1 MADSVRRQRA
11 PARAADQDQA
21 EWLDSSGGV
30 VPILDPMEPIDRRTF
45 LARAGATG
53 AAASA
58 GILGGL
64 MLPDAAHAA
73 DGPFKKIIGYST
85 KGRPIRAFLVG
96 DRQARNR
103 YVVMG
108 QMHGDEP
115 AGPLVVLNRLLKTEP
130 IPDVALWLVPTMNP
144 DGRVRGTRVN
154 ARSVD
159 LNRNFPSHTW
169 VYLGKGTRYYSGPRP
184 ASEPETRAMVRF
196 LSRIKPQTV
205 ISIHQP
211 LASVDTSGGDID
223 VTRWLARNLGLPVSN
238 LQVTGGGTM
247 TSWYNREF
255 PKQTAV
261 TVELPPTTTPD
272 YRARVA
278 DVLVRHAKHRRK

>member
-1 MADSVRRQRA
+1 
-11 PARAADQDQA
+11 
-21 EWLDSSGGV
+21 
-30 VPILDPMEPIDRRTF
+30 MEPIDRRTL
-45 LARAGATG
+45 LARTALTG
-53 AAASA
+53 AAAAAA
-58 GILGGL
+58 GALGGL
-64 MLPDAAHAA
+64 LLPETADAADAA
-73 DGPFKKIIGYST
+73 DSLTKRVIGQST
-85 KGRPIRAFLVG
+85 KGRPIRAFLIG
-96 DRQARNR
+96 DRLARNR

-115 AGPLVVLNRLLKTEP
+115 AGPLVVLNRLLKTDP

-159 LNRNFPSHTW
+159 LNRNFPSRTW
-169 VYLGKGTRYYSGPRP
+169 VRQGAGTRYYSGPRP

-196 LSRIKPQTV
+196 LSRLKPQTV

-211 LASVDTSGGDID
+211 LASVDTSGGDLE

-247 TSWYNREF
+247 TSWFNREF

-261 TVELPPTTTPD
+261 TVELPPSTTPE
-272 YRARVA
+272 YRGQVA
-278 DVLVRHAKHRRK
+278 DVLVRHARHRRR